1 MYKFV
6 GFGLLGFLALLIIPV
21 SSSTQSDDPSMY
33 GMAHVSLVDE
43 SGNVLIENQ
52 MHNEVVDQGTA
63 YMLDHAF
70 QGGTNPNNGD
80 NAPGVNGLCVSNAIS
95 FSTADSE
102 TITTFNTA
110 NNIGN
115 PFTNCNEILSFNP
128 ATQTFISTSSIFSA
142 GTAFADSTTIT
153 GVGVC
158 SVPGGSGASLDC
170 STVGGKNHIL
180 FSVIDIPD
188 TTVGSGSQLDVTYT
202 LNLD

>member
-21 SSSTQSDDPSMY
+21 SSSTPSVDPSMY
-33 GMAHVSLVDE
+33 GLATVSIKDE

-70 QGGTNPNNGD
+70 QGGTNPDNGF
-80 NAPGVNGLCVSNAIS
+80 NRPGVNGLCVSNAIS

-102 TITTFNTA
+102 TISTFNTA
-110 NNIGN
+110 NTIGN
-115 PFTNCNEILSFNP
+115 PFTNCHEILDFNP
-128 ATQTFISTSSIFSA
+128 ATQTSISTNSTFVA

-153 GVGVC
+153 GIGVC
-158 SVPGGSGASLDC
+158 SVPGSSGSSLDC
-170 STVGGKNHIL
+170 STVGSIDHIL